1 VFTGV
6 QREEVIIENNKI
18 YVLSTARFNYTSYDA
33 RRLQDVVNPRSH
45 PDIMVLSHEDDT
57 PDRPAHPYWYARVVR
72 IFYVLVR
79 FRVPG
84 SIELTEPQR
93 FDILWVR
100 WFGLDSFGASG
111 WATRRLHMLG
121 FLPSDDSDGPAFG
134 FIDPSQV
141 IRGVHL
147 IPVFSHG
154 TTQELLGPTKSI
166 AHHHPE
172 LEDEDYLLYYLDM

>member
-1 VFTGV
+1 VFTEIDRQGV
-6 QREEVIIENNKI
+6 LIENNKI
-18 YVLSTARFNYTSYDA
+18 HVLSTARFNYTSYDA
-33 RRLQDVVNPRSH
+33 RRLQDVVNHRSH
-45 PDIMVLSHEDDT
+45 ADIMVLSHEAET

-84 SIELTEPQR
+84 SVGLTEPER
-93 FDILWVR
+93 FDVLWVR

-121 FLPSDDSDGPAFG
+121 FLPSDDSLGPAFG

-147 IPVFSHG
+147 IPAFSYG
-154 TTQELLGPTKSI
+154 TTQGYLGHTKSI
-166 AHHHPE
+166 AHQHPE
-172 LEDEDYLLYYLDM
+172 LEDEDYALYYLDM